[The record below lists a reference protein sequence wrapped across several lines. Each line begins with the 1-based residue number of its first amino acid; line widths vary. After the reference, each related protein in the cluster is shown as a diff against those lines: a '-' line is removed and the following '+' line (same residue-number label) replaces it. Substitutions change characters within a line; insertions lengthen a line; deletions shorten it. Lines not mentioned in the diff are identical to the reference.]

1 MRIGLRKMQHI
12 HFAKQSY
19 GNEVIM
25 FLSSDYCFVSSPPP
39 NVQHFLVFLM
49 HTLHEHG
56 WKLHLLAMFDFPL
69 SVVCC
74 PLSVVRCLLT
84 LVCCPFRA
92 WGQEELF
99 LLFFDLAFFYKFSG
113 IAKFCKA
120 GCKLFNGGFLGV
132 VCDGD
137 GACVDVCLK

>member
-74 PLSVVRCLLT
+74 P
-84 LVCCPFRA
+84 FRA
-92 WGQEELF
+92 WGHEELF

-120 GCKLFNGGFLGV
+120 GCEFFNGGFLRI

-137 GACVDVCLK
+137 GACVDVCLE